1 MESKKIKNERF
12 MSLQKSLFEKYEKD
26 LKCPQ
31 CEGSKFTKQCK
42 LDLEDGKSA
51 SKLQLG
57 CLNSACKKKPL
68 FHILLKS
75 LDAQA
80 AKDLEQAWRA
90 TLQVS
95 IKAKVVDDGHSEYI
109 NVQPSPT
116 PLKGSTKRPRSE
128 DTSPGS
134 MQSEGILAK
143 AMRMFSPSPL
153 AYGASQSD
161 EAYHVESSSDEDEME
176 IPSEKVKSPEVN
188 MSLLLE
194 EKDAVIRA
202 KEAEILAQQVKI
214 DALEEK
220 MKVLEMQVQEVTHL
234 LNKSFTSQVQG
245 NSASVDSTKDQKTA
259 PKRSYKDAVSP
270 VKDTGKK
277 SEGKKVESKDE
288 KAKSSNSSFSSSSSP
303 LSSTPPPS
311 SSSSFPSS
319 SSSTSSSSKTQEQ
332 SSTFKKIVNKK
343 KAKQERKLLERL
355 VTPYDASME
364 KTYVR
369 VYWHFNAGKDMP
381 FQSKKAMFNAGYSL
395 LHKTKTRHLV
405 KDISFIP
412 SQRVMEC
419 YVVKESEGDFKARV
433 LKEFPRTS
441 FVSGDKIAS
450 SLLNVSDAIA
460 KAVESRLVFLCA
472 RNPSK
477 GMRNCILQQ
486 IVDESKHPSML
497 EQAYK
502 IRKSWA
508 AMRETKEASAR
519 NNHGL

>member
-1 MESKKIKNERF
+1 MENKKSEIERF
-12 MSLQKSLFEKYEKD
+12 MSLQKSLYEKYEKD
-26 LKCPQ
+26 LRCLQ

-42 LDLEDGKSA
+42 LDPDDGKPA
-51 SKLQLG
+51 TKLQLG

-75 LDAQA
+75 LDPQA
-80 AKDLEQAWRA
+80 AKDLGQAWRA

-95 IKAKVVDDGHSEYI
+95 IKAKVVDDEHSEYI

-128 DTSPGS
+128 DTPPGS

-153 AYGASQSD
+153 AFGASHRD
-161 EAYHVESSSDEDEME
+161 EEYSVESDDEEME
-176 IPSEKVKSPEVN
+176 IPSEKMKGPDVN
-188 MSLLLE
+188 MSSLLE

-202 KEAEILAQQVKI
+202 KDAEILAQKAKI

-220 MKVLEMQVQEVTHL
+220 MKVLEMQVQEVTQL

-245 NSASVDSTKDQKTA
+245 NPAFVDSTTDQKTA

-270 VKDTGKK
+270 VKGHTGRK

-288 KAKSSNSSFSSSSSP
+288 KAKSSNSSSSSSSSP
-303 LSSTPPPS
+303 PSSTPPPS

-332 SSTFKKIVNKK
+332 SSTFKNMVNKK

-381 FQSKKAMFNAGYSL
+381 FQSKKAMFDAGYSL

-508 AMRETKEASAR
+508 AMRETKEASAC